1 MLVLGVQAIN
11 FKQVFHQQQ
20 ISFEIDSPCRRIKF
34 KQNGKLMGE
43 IKQIGSKL
51 HFNAVDNSN

>member
-43 IKQIGSKL
+43 IK
-51 HFNAVDNSN
+51 